1 MGISSEA
8 SRLNSLDRWKNVGL
22 FFYIFAEEMKREQL
36 IRVLA
41 GVMLAVFGS
50 VAVTLPVHL
59 SSSDHVSGL
68 CDTSSTSTTGCL
80 FLQFLTETFAEGE
93 WTPEVTEPQTPAV
106 ELCVAPTR
114 TLSSVSV
121 TLPALRAPPFSLL

>member
-1 MGISSEA
+1 MVVQERYVLTPAVGWRLTFSEA
-8 SRLNSLDRWKNVGL
+8 FVVQKYHLRT
-22 FFYIFAEEMKREQL
+22 
-36 IRVLA
+36 VLA

-59 SSSDHVSGL
+59 SSPDHVSGL

-80 FLQFLTETFAEGE
+80 FLHFLSETFAEGE
-93 WTPEVTEPQTPAV
+93 GTPEITAPQTPAV

>member
-1 MGISSEA
+1 
-8 SRLNSLDRWKNVGL
+8 
-22 FFYIFAEEMKREQL
+22 MKREQL

-41 GVMLAVFGS
+41 GVLLAVFGS

-59 SSSDHVSGL
+59 SSTDHVSGL
-68 CDTSSTSTTGCL
+68 CDTSATSATGCL
-80 FLQFLTETFAEGE
+80 FVHFLSETFDEGE
-93 WTPEVTEPQTPAV
+93 GTPEVTAPQTPAV

>member
-1 MGISSEA
+1 
-8 SRLNSLDRWKNVGL
+8 
-22 FFYIFAEEMKREQL
+22 MKREQL

-59 SSSDHVSGL
+59 SSPDHVSGL

-80 FLQFLTETFAEGE
+80 FLHFLSETFAEGE
-93 WTPEVTEPQTPAV
+93 GTPEFTAPQTPAV

>member
-1 MGISSEA
+1 
-8 SRLNSLDRWKNVGL
+8 
-22 FFYIFAEEMKREQL
+22 MKREQL

-41 GVMLAVFGS
+41 GVMLVVFGS

-59 SSSDHVSGL
+59 SSPDHVSGL
-68 CDTSSTSTTGCL
+68 CDTSATSATGCL
-80 FLQFLTETFAEGE
+80 FVHFLTETFNEGDG
-93 WTPEVTEPQTPAV
+93 TPEITVPQTPAV

>member
-1 MGISSEA
+1 
-8 SRLNSLDRWKNVGL
+8 
-22 FFYIFAEEMKREQL
+22 MKREQL

-59 SSSDHVSGL
+59 SSPDHVSGL

-80 FLQFLTETFAEGE
+80 FLHFLTETFAEGE
-93 WTPEVTEPQTPAV
+93 GTPEVTAPQVLVA
-106 ELCVAPTR
+106 ELSVAPVPA
-114 TLSSVSV
+114 LHSVSADHP
-121 TLPALRAPPFSLL
+121 TLRAPPFSLL